1 MTTTD
6 FHSSDLG
13 AQNEATVPAVPAVSN
28 PPTSKR
34 RGRGPTRGLPPG
46 IDRQPY
52 VNRSA
57 YVRARD
63 ERLMRVLLDVGLA
76 TPKLLA
82 AALDPVAHLYDVL
95 PPELRPAL
103 SCEEIRKR
111 QGSTRYLVT
120 TSIQRLSE
128 LRFVETLY
136 HSHDAGSE
144 KNRNL
149 RGLGPTGDVSTRG
162 RLPRT
167 IQLSRQGVRLIA
179 DRVGLTPDET
189 PTAHELERAANQ
201 TLHKLG
207 LCEFYVCLRA
217 LEELK
222 LIELIDFTPEFSW
235 KGELAASP
243 VNLREV
249 GASLGSRC
257 PDALEQVYPDGKRP
271 DAVICVTPH
280 GRADL
285 RHRPHPSRPP
295 PETMPR
301 GIFPHHVTRHS
312 PPSTGPPHS
321 TPARAEPTPCYT
333 LLMRQAVRRDPWD
346 EGASWTTA
354 TSTSS
359 RSNPAS
365 GADNPASEACASPST
380 TYSSTWRRE

>member
-1 MTTTD
+1 M
-6 FHSSDLG
+6 
-13 AQNEATVPAVPAVSN
+13 
-28 PPTSKR
+28 
-34 RGRGPTRGLPPG
+34 
-46 IDRQPY
+46 
-52 VNRSA
+52 
-57 YVRARD
+57 RARD

-103 SCEEIRKR
+103 SREELRKR

-167 IQLSRQGVRLIA
+167 IQLSRQGLRLIA

-257 PDALEQVYPDGKRP
+257 PDGLEQIYPDGKRP
-271 DAVICVTPH
+271 DAVICVAPH
-280 GRADL
+280 GRPELAVSELCIEIDRCTKYIGHTIPKGVKRSLYLLNDFELYHQTAL
-285 RHRPHPSRPP
+285 RLRRPLNVIYVVPSSGRVLPA
-295 PETMPR
+295 TQAA
-301 GIFPHHVTRHS
+301 HHAALLAQ
-312 PPSTGPPHS
+312 
-321 TPARAEPTPCYT
+321 ARANFAEVTEKLATKTLLNRTLFERDGELAPVRALGLEALPEPTPLNAALAIART
-333 LLMRQAVRRDPWD
+333 LHRATAAAQGMTENGARTDAPALS
-346 EGASWTTA
+346 EGDQQS
-354 TSTSS
+354 
-359 RSNPAS
+359 
-365 GADNPASEACASPST
+365 
-380 TYSSTWRRE
+380 